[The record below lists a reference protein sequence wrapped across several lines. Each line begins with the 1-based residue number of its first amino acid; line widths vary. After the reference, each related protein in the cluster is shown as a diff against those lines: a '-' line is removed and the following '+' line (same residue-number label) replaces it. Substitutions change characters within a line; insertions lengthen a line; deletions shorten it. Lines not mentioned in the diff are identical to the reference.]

1 MILPP
6 LFGANTKS
14 TDNSWESARLT
25 FELIDLLSFN
35 KPTQTIYNTFNYID
49 TMIYDSRTLPKL
61 NITFNFVDT
70 MVYDSRTNPRLNV
83 SYGVLDVM
91 TYNKDN

>member
-14 TDNSWESARLT
+14 TDNSWETARLT

-35 KPTQTIYNTFNYID
+35 KPTETIYNTYNSIDTMVYDSRIQPKLHITFNTID
-49 TMIYDSRTLPKL
+49 TMIYDSRNKPVM
-61 NITFNFVDT
+61 N
-70 MVYDSRTNPRLNV
+70 M

-91 TYNKDN
+91 TYKGN

>member
-14 TDNSWESARLT
+14 TDNSWETARLT

-35 KPTQTIYNTFNYID
+35 KPTETIYNTFNAID
-49 TMIYDSRTLPKL
+49 TMIYDSRTQPKL
-61 NITFNFVDT
+61 HITFNTIDA
-70 MVYDSRTNPRLNV
+70 MIYNSRNNPVMNMT
-83 SYGVLDVM
+83 YGVLDVM
-91 TYNKDN
+91 TYRQNN

>member
-14 TDNSWESARLT
+14 TDNSWETARLT

-35 KPTQTIYNTFNYID
+35 KPTETIYNTYNSID
-49 TMIYDSRTLPKL
+49 TMIYDSRTQPKM
-61 NITFNFVDT
+61 NVTFSTIDT
-70 MVYDSRTNPRLNV
+70 MIYDSRTNPSMNI

-91 TYNKDN
+91 TYKGN

>member
-14 TDNSWESARLT
+14 TDNSWETARLT

-35 KPTQTIYNTFNYID
+35 KPTETIYNTYNSID
-49 TMIYDSRTLPKL
+49 TMIYDSRTQPKMYM
-61 NITFNFVDT
+61 TFNTIDT
-70 MVYDSRTNPRLNV
+70 MIYDSRTKPSMNI

-91 TYNKDN
+91 TYKGN

>member
-14 TDNSWESARLT
+14 TDNSWETARLT

-35 KPTQTIYNTFNYID
+35 KPTQTIYHTYCSIDTMVYDPRIQPKINITFDMID
-49 TMIYDSRTLPKL
+49 TMIYNSRTSPSM
-61 NITFNFVDT
+61 NI
-70 MVYDSRTNPRLNV
+70 

-91 TYNKDN
+91 TYKGN